1 MKIERI
7 KGTEQ
12 TVSTFTGLILPKAL
26 TRCRKVTLN
35 FLAQSVRAEIYSNC
49 KVSRRSA

>member
-12 TVSTFTGLILPKAL
+12 TVSTFTGLILPYGL
-26 TRCRKVTLN
+26 TRAPGPEEEK
-35 FLAQSVRAEIYSNC
+35 
-49 KVSRRSA
+49 